1 MKILFVGL
9 GSIGQRHLR
18 NLPRLGTFEYI
29 ALRSTRRPLPDEFS
43 EIPMTVVSRLEDAI
57 AARPDVAFLC
67 APPLVQQAVLGPL
80 VRDTRCHFL
89 IEKPIA
95 PSLDGLADYVRLLE
109 EQQRK
114 SLVGYN
120 LRFHPVSAVVR
131 DALGRR
137 ALGKVCSVRA
147 SVGQYL
153 PDWHPSEDYR
163 EGYSANTRL
172 GGGVLL
178 DLIHEIDLVC
188 SWFGKP
194 ETVKAMA
201 GTVSALEIDTED
213 TAALVCGWADGMIGC
228 IQLDYV
234 QRVPSRNGT
243 IVGDAAT
250 LTYDLMKSECRIER
264 PGADPDVS
272 AFPGFVRNEM
282 YVAEVAHLFDA
293 IRTGSACSPS
303 LGEGVDS
310 LDVALRAKR
319 DAGLL
324 ENDQRRMWGT

>member
-18 NLPRLGTFEYI
+18 NLQRFGRFEYI
-29 ALRSTRRPLPDEFS
+29 ALRSTGRPLPDEFS
-43 EIPMTVVSRLEDAI
+43 QIPMTVVSRLEDAI

-67 APPLVQQAVLGPL
+67 APPVVQQAVLEPL
-80 VRDTRCHFL
+80 VRNTRCHFL

-95 PSLDGLADYVRLLE
+95 PSLDGLAACVRLLE
-109 EQQRK
+109 EQHRK

-131 DALGRR
+131 DALQRR
-137 ALGKVCSVRA
+137 ALGKVCSVRV

-153 PDWHPSEDYR
+153 PDWHPNEDYR
-163 EGYSANTRL
+163 HGYSANKRL

-178 DLIHEIDLVC
+178 DLIHEIDLVH

-194 ETVKAMA
+194 EVVKAVA
-201 GTVSALEIDTED
+201 GTASTLEIDTED
-213 TAALVCGWADGMIGC
+213 VATIACRWPGGAVGC

-234 QRVPSRNGT
+234 QRVPSRTGT
-243 IVGDAAT
+243 IIGDAAT
-250 LTYDLMKSECRIER
+250 LTYDLMKSECRIEQ
-264 PGADPDVS
+264 PGSDPAVYD
-272 AFPGFVRNEM
+272 FPDFVRNEM
-282 YVAEVAHLFDA
+282 YVAEVAHLLEA
-293 IRTGSACSPS
+293 IRTGSECSPS
-303 LGEGVDS
+303 LSEGVDS
-310 LDVALRAKR
+310 LELALRAKR

-324 ENDQRRMWGT
+324 ESDERRMWGT